1 MMRKRILTLFL
12 SLLLVMS
19 QAVLVGAE
27 GEAELLT
34 FKAESLD
41 MAVTLVS
48 GLDVIPGAT
57 NSETYLN
64 SAMSRAD
71 FALILAELDE
81 VDSAIGENAYR
92 DIDESTKNYNAI
104 SYAIEMD
111 YMAGSKGLFKP
122 NDPINYGDA
131 VKGLVMVS
139 GNHIRQQG
147 TSISSY
153 LRTASTCGI
162 GKGFSVDA
170 KSLLSNGAVIRLVY
184 QMLHSRYYEPV
195 KLGSGGIEYKMYKSY
210 LEAKL
215 SVTKI
220 NGILTAAAY
229 TGIKSA
235 KGAGSSKITIDET
248 TYLTEKSWDK
258 YLGLEVDA
266 YIQEVEGE
274 KIAKII
280 IPTDV
285 NVSAEMSPDRIE
297 KISADKKTL
306 TYWENDEM
314 EDVEEIRLTYGTSVI
329 YNGVFAGT
337 VNDFTCDEL
346 ILHSKEL
353 DAELTGSIKIID
365 NDDDGVCDVYML
377 WEYETYFIS
386 SFDNSAREYIDAL
399 SYRALNIDEI
409 CVDRVVVYDE
419 GEEADLSSIS
429 AEKIINVAI
438 AKDKSLATIYIS
450 GKMLENAKIEAIED
464 GERIKIGGVFYETSD
479 YYKKYFENDARF
491 RIAPGEIF
499 TFTVDAFGKLASV
512 ELSSDSALVYGYLV
526 GIHPDKKFDSTYK
539 VKLFGDMGDEYK
551 FEVFEVA
558 DKVLV
563 NSGDKIKES
572 DLDTISELFRVDG
585 ATGEKVAIDQL
596 IKYSTNEAGEINKI
610 LTASETNTI
619 KNNLNFSYSAK
630 YYSEEP
636 FALNYEG
643 KVGYKG
649 TAGLIGNKYRVNG
662 DVVWSIPEDI
672 TDEES
677 FRVSG
682 SSALVNDKK
691 DYQAKIYDVDKSL
704 TPGAI
709 VIRQSSTASFT
720 VNSSVIVSEIKKGM
734 NSKGEEVYLFKGYTL
749 TNPSGVLN
757 ASETSY
763 TCEDAVMLDGI
774 SVGDIIRRKAN
785 PYGVITDVELVH
797 DWDSGVEYSTND
809 KADYT
814 SDSSAYTPGSS
825 PGKSWGK
832 LLFATQATT
841 GLTTD
846 NGETFVVYGKW
857 EACPYIIVDKEKKEV
872 KIDTNPSLYGFNFG
886 AENAEEVFVIGSYL
900 RALMI
905 VVYK

>member
-1 MMRKRILTLFL
+1 MKKILTLFL
-12 SLLLVMS
+12 SVLLVLTS
-19 QAVLVGAE
+19 AVFAAAE
-27 GEAELLT
+27 EKSELIT
-34 FKAESLD
+34 FKPDTLE
-41 MAVTLVS
+41 MAVKLIS
-48 GLDVIPGAT
+48 GLDIVPGASD
-57 NSETYLN
+57 SETYLN
-64 SAMSRAD
+64 SAMSRSD
-71 FALILAELDE
+71 FALLLATLDE

-92 DIDESTKNYNAI
+92 DVDESTKNYNAI
-104 SYAIEMD
+104 SYAIEMN
-111 YMAGSKGLFKP
+111 YMEGSKGLFKP

-131 VKGLVMVS
+131 IKGLVMVS

-147 TSISSY
+147 TAISSY

-162 GKGFSVDA
+162 GKSFSVSAD
-170 KSLLSNGAVIRLVY
+170 SLLSNGAVLRLVY

-195 KLGSGGIEYKMYKSY
+195 KLGSGGIEYKMYKTY

-215 SVTKI
+215 SVTKV
-220 NGILTAAAY
+220 NGILTAAAF
-229 TGIKSA
+229 TSIKNA
-235 KGAGSSKITIDET
+235 KGAGSSKIQIDET
-248 TYLTEKSWDK
+248 TYLTEKNWNE
-258 YLGLEVDA
+258 YLGLDVDA
-266 YIQEVEGE
+266 YIQEADGE
-274 KIAKII
+274 QIAKII
-280 IPTDV
+280 IPTDT
-285 NVSAEMSPDRIE
+285 NVVAELSPDRIE
-297 KISADKKTL
+297 KISSDKKTIS
-306 TYWENDEM
+306 YWENEEM
-314 EDVEEIRLTYGTSVI
+314 EDVEEISLTYGTSVI

-337 VNDFTCDEL
+337 VNDFTKDEL

-353 DAELTGSIKIID
+353 NADLTGSIKIID

-386 SFDNSAREYIDAL
+386 SFDNSAREYIDSL

-438 AKDKSLATIYIS
+438 AKDKTLATIYIS
-450 GKMLENAKIEAIED
+450 GTMLENATIEAIED
-464 GERIKIGGVFYETSD
+464 GNKIKLGGVYYETSD
-479 YYKKYFENDARF
+479 YYKKYFANDARF

-539 VKLFGDMGDEYK
+539 IKLFGDMEDEYK
-551 FEVFEVA
+551 FGIFEVA
-558 DKVLV
+558 DKILI
-563 NSGDKIKES
+563 NNGQKISEGD
-572 DLDTISELFRVDG
+572 LGTISELFKTDAV
-585 ATGEKVAIDQL
+585 TGEKVAIDQL
-596 IKYSTNEAGEINKI
+596 IKYSTNEEGEINKI
-610 LTASETNTI
+610 YTASEKNTI
-619 KNNLNFSYSAK
+619 RNDLNFSYSAK

-672 TDEES
+672 TNEDS

-691 DYQAKIYDVDKSL
+691 DYQAKIYDVDKNL

-774 SVGDIIRRKAN
+774 SVGDVIRRKAN
-785 PYGVITDVELVH
+785 PYGVITDIELVH
-797 DWDSGVEYSTND
+797 DWDAGNAYSTND

-814 SDSSAYTPGSS
+814 SDPAAYTPGSS
-825 PGKSWGK
+825 PGKTWGK
-832 LLFATQATT
+832 LLFAQQATT
-841 GLTTD
+841 GVTTD

-886 AENAEEVFVIGSYL
+886 PENAEEVFVIGSYL